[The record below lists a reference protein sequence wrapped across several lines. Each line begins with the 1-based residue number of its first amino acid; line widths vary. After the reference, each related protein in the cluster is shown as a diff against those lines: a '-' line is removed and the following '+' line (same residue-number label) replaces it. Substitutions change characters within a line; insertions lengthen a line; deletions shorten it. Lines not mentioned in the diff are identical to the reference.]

1 MGLDV
6 IAEPSEDLLV
16 GQTLKCLPVS
26 SWPVQDRKRGRTEE
40 PDYKSS
46 SVLDEKYRFSLP
58 ENIAGQTYFS
68 FFN

>member
-16 GQTLKCLPVS
+16 GQTLKRSPLS
-26 SWPVQDRKRGRTEE
+26 SWPVQERKHCRREE
-40 PDYKSS
+40 PDYKTST
-46 SVLDEKYRFSLP
+46 VLDEKYRFSLP